1 MMTLPFSSLSRGSA
15 SLLVWGLHSEG
26 LLHILDVLISIQK
39 FSSAKHE
46 QILTVLQEAEISDS
60 ELHEYLP

>member
-1 MMTLPFSSLSRGSA
+1 MTLPFSSLSRGSA

-46 QILTVLQEAEISDS
+46 HILTVLQEAEISDS